1 MRRSSRRTSAPR
13 SFSPTKEAARPQR
26 GSPTQRGASS
36 PSPSPRRS
44 ASLTDAAQAAA
55 LARWQATI
63 FASLFIGY
71 FLYTA
76 ALYHIPCTIMLWS
89 GMSLVLAIA
98 LGVGALA
105 GLIFMCI
112 FEKSY
117 LILATASAGA
127 SAATPLIAILIGHIP
142 AAGATAILA
151 DARFKYAKAITQLV
165 LFIIGLIVQ
174 CRLTRKRCAYGDKKR
189 I

>member
-1 MRRSSRRTSAPR
+1 MLFYRAIRFIQFLPPL
-13 SFSPTKEAARPQR
+13 SPPPQDVADCALL
-26 GSPTQRGASS
+26 GAI
-36 PSPSPRRS
+36 PAVVALVGGLLALCVLRVGL
-44 ASLTDAAQAAA
+44 ALLGAAA
-55 LARWQATI
+55 GAGV
-63 FASLFIGY
+63 GY

-142 AAGATAILA
+142 AAWATAILA

>member
-1 MRRSSRRTSAPR
+1 
-13 SFSPTKEAARPQR
+13 
-26 GSPTQRGASS
+26 
-36 PSPSPRRS
+36 
-44 ASLTDAAQAAA
+44 
-55 LARWQATI
+55 
-63 FASLFIGY
+63 
-71 FLYTA
+71 
-76 ALYHIPCTIMLWS
+76 MLWS

-142 AAGATAILA
+142 AAWATAILA

-174 CRLTRKRCAYGDKKR
+174 CRLTRKRCAYGDKSEYETAPILFSPPSCTHSTFPPFHTRSKPKTQKVR
-189 I
+189 DSRREMLLAP

>member
-1 MRRSSRRTSAPR
+1 
-13 SFSPTKEAARPQR
+13 
-26 GSPTQRGASS
+26 
-36 PSPSPRRS
+36 
-44 ASLTDAAQAAA
+44 
-55 LARWQATI
+55 
-63 FASLFIGY
+63 
-71 FLYTA
+71 
-76 ALYHIPCTIMLWS
+76 MLWS

-142 AAGATAILA
+142 AAWATAILA

-174 CRLTRKRCAYGDKKR
+174 CRLTRKRCAYGDKSEYETAPFYSPPLPLLTLPSPLFHTRSKPKTQKVR
-189 I
+189 DSRREMLLAP

>member
-1 MRRSSRRTSAPR
+1 
-13 SFSPTKEAARPQR
+13 
-26 GSPTQRGASS
+26 
-36 PSPSPRRS
+36 
-44 ASLTDAAQAAA
+44 
-55 LARWQATI
+55 
-63 FASLFIGY
+63 
-71 FLYTA
+71 
-76 ALYHIPCTIMLWS
+76 MLWS

-142 AAGATAILA
+142 AAWATAILA

-174 CRLTRKRCAYGDKKR
+174 CRLTRKSKPKTQKVRDSRREMLLAP
-189 I
+189 